1 MNADAEGQVLAWFER
16 ALERPP
22 DSRLEWLR
30 VQSLPDWLQ
39 RRVQRLIEAE
49 ASLGD
54 DFLDPAPMP
63 ADAIRFPRAGDRL
76 GNYELLRELDA
87 GGMGV
92 VFLAR
97 RADDAYQQQVAVKLI
112 RPLHLQL
119 APGMQ
124 RALVAR
130 FENERALLAR
140 LAHPNIA
147 RILDGGS
154 TEDGIPYLV
163 MEYVDGDSLAAYC
176 DAHALGVAARLRL
189 FARVCEGVQE
199 AHRHLIVHRDL
210 KPENILVGA
219 DGEPRLLDFGIARAL
234 GEDTGIDG
242 ATALTAM
249 TPAYASPEQV
259 RRQPLTTGSDVYSLG
274 VVLHQL
280 VAGARPYE
288 LAGLSPAEAERMVCE
303 TTPPTLRESLRRQG
317 RAPVAGSADLER
329 IVARAMHKEPARRY
343 GSAGELAADVQRWL
357 DGRPV
362 LAHPDSK
369 LYRLRKFVG
378 RHRIGSA
385 AAAFA
390 AIAILASAGMA
401 LWQAREARR
410 AADDMRQVN
419 AFLMDVLQ
427 LSDPFDA
434 GSELTLAQ
442 ALDGAALGIDKRFAG
457 RPDLSS
463 EIRFGIG
470 YSMLSR
476 YRLDAAQA
484 QLERALRESEAA
496 FGHDD
501 IRTLRVIEGLAGL
514 RQEQDRGVEAER
526 LFLDGIAGVERA
538 GLTADPLYVDLL
550 NNLGNFY
557 LTGER
562 YAQADRWLRRAAAHL
577 DLQAASA
584 DSAAMANNLAQA
596 AHGLGDHDRA
606 DALYRQSQALYE
618 KLFPGGSQ
626 DLASVLNNR
635 ALLAEDLGN
644 KQAALDLHRQSLAM
658 RRKVFKGDHPMI
670 VVAQTSVARKS
681 LELGDTAAA
690 LDNAAQAAAMADRV
704 YTEPNGRHVAAWATL
719 AQARLAAGDRAG
731 AETALARARG
741 LLTQVASPA
750 SAIARQVE
758 QARADICGGSRTGAA
773 CSPAAATPR

>member
-1 MNADAEGQVLAWFER
+1 MNADAESQVLAWFER
-16 ALERPP
+16 VLELPAGERAQ
-22 DSRLEWLR
+22 WLHA
-30 VQSLPDWLQ
+30 QSLPDWLQ
-39 RRVQRLIEAE
+39 RRVQRLLDAE
-49 ASLGD
+49 AALDD
-54 DFLDPAPMP
+54 DFLAQPPVSPVA
-63 ADAIRFPRAGDRL
+63 RFPRAGDRL

-154 TEDGIPYLV
+154 TDDGIPYLV
-163 MEYVDGDSLAAYC
+163 MEYVDGLSLTAYC
-176 DAHALGVAARLRL
+176 DAHALGVHARLRL

-210 KPENILVGA
+210 KPENILVAA

-234 GEDTGIDG
+234 GDGPGIDG

-259 RRQPLTTGSDVYSLG
+259 RRQPLTTSSDVYSLG
-274 VVLHQL
+274 VVLYQL
-280 VAGARPYE
+280 VTGRRPYE
-288 LAGLSPAEAERMVCE
+288 LAGLSPADAERTVCD
-303 TTPPTLRESLRRQG
+303 TSPATLRDALRRQG
-317 RAPVAGSADLER
+317 RAAVIGIADLDR
-329 IVARAMHKEPARRY
+329 IVARAMHKEPTRRY

-362 LAHPDSK
+362 FAHPDSGA
-369 LYRLRKFVG
+369 YRLRKFIG

-390 AIAILASAGMA
+390 ALAILASAGIA
-401 LWQAREARR
+401 SWQARQARR

-419 AFLMDVLQ
+419 AFLTDVLEM
-427 LSDPFDA
+427 SDPFAA
-434 GSELTLAQ
+434 GSELTLSQ
-442 ALDGAALGIDKRFAG
+442 ALDGAAKNIDQRFAD

-470 YSMLSR
+470 YSMLGR
-476 YRLDAAQA
+476 YKLDAAET
-484 QLERALRESEAA
+484 QLVRALRESEAA
-496 FGHDD
+496 FGHGD
-501 IRTLRVIEGLAGL
+501 IRTLRVIEALAGL
-514 RQEQDRGVEAER
+514 RQEQDRGAEAER
-526 LFLDGIAGVERA
+526 LYLDGISGIERA
-538 GLTADPLYVDLL
+538 GLADDPLYVDLL
-550 NNLGNFY
+550 NNLGNLY
-557 LTGER
+557 LTEEK
-562 YAQADRWLRRAAAHL
+562 YAQADRWLKRAASHL
-577 DLQAASA
+577 DMQVASA
-584 DSAAMANNLAQA
+584 NSAGMSSNLAQA
-596 AHGLGDHDRA
+596 AHGLKDYDRA
-606 DALYRQSQALYE
+606 DQLYRQAQAMYE
-618 KLFPGGSQ
+618 KLFPDGSP
-626 DLASVLNNR
+626 DLAIVLNNR
-635 ALLAEDLGN
+635 ALLAEDRGR
-644 KQAALDLHRQSLAM
+644 QREALDLHRQSLAM

-670 VVAQTSVARKS
+670 VVAQTNVARKS
-681 LELGDTAAA
+681 LELGDIAGAMA
-690 LDNAAQAAAMADRV
+690 NASEAAAMADRV

-719 AQARLAAGDRAG
+719 AQARLASGDQAG
-731 AETALARARG
+731 AVVALSRARALLATVDSPAAGLAR
-741 LLTQVASPA
+741 QM
-750 SAIARQVE
+750 Q
-758 QARADICGGSRTGAA
+758 QAQAAICGG
-773 CSPAAATPR
+773 AAAGTACATTPTAAR